1 MLTADAPEE
10 TGRIIDKPWGS
21 YEVLTVGNGYQAK
34 RITVVPAQALSL
46 QLHRRRA
53 EIWIVVQGQGSVTV
67 QQSESNITVG
77 DVIQVPVE
85 TQHRVRNTGSEDLLL
100 IEVQLGA
107 YLGEDD
113 IVRLEDLYGRNSD
126 S

>member
-1 MLTADAPEE
+1 M
-10 TGRIIDKPWGS
+10 
-21 YEVLTVGNGYQAK
+21 
-34 RITVVPAQALSL
+34 
-46 QLHRRRA
+46 
-53 EIWIVVQGQGSVTV
+53 VQGQGSVTV